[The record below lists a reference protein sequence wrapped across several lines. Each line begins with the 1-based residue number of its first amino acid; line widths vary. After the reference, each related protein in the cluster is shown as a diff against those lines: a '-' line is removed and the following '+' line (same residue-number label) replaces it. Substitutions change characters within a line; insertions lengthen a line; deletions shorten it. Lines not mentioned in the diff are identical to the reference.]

1 MALRKRLN
9 ASWTSAAVQGL
20 VFTGFAFDNGFAP
33 ASFGAALA
41 VFLTVFLAPF
51 VATFLGTAGTLDFFA
66 PIERVI
72 LAMIGIY

>member
-1 MALRKRLN
+1 MDIRRSSSEHQTRELPLQR
-9 ASWTSAAVQGL
+9 
-20 VFTGFAFDNGFAP
+20 FE
-33 ASFGAALA
+33 
-41 VFLTVFLAPF
+41 TVFLAPF